1 VTEHERH
8 AKGWR
13 RLWCTCGTCEDGRSF
28 KSLDEELRTRDG
40 RGLALRRFHR
50 DPMPIDRLVNAA
62 HAMRNDEDWWF
73 HIPHNEFTNAV
84 GAETA
89 GEIPNAH

>member
-1 VTEHERH
+1 
-8 AKGWR
+8 
-13 RLWCTCGTCEDGRSF
+13 
-28 KSLDEELRTRDG
+28 
-40 RGLALRRFHR
+40 
-50 DPMPIDRLVNAA
+50 MPIDRLVNAA